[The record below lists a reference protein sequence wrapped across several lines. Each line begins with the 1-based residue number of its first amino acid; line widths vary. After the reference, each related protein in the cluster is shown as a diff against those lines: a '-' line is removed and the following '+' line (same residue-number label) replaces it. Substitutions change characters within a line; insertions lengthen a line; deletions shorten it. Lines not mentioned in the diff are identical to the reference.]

1 MGKEKALNKIEYA
14 QKGGI
19 GMRMNL

>member
-1 MGKEKALNKIEYA
+1 MKA

-19 GMRMNL
+19 GLRCG